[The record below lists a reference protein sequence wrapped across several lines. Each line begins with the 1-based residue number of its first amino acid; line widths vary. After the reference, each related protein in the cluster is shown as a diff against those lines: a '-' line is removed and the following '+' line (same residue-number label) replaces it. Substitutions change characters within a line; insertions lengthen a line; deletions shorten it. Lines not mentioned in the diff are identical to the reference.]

1 LFKEQQMD
9 VLIVA
14 AVGLMCGH
22 AVDLLWGRFYTG
34 KEVRGHL
41 YRCANC
47 KGRTSPVYLMPFAGL
62 LWTGAACPEC
72 GKQIP
77 LRSIY
82 LPVAAAFLYVVSW
95 DSFDR
100 EVGAGLLGGTFAT
113 IFLTLA
119 LTDLETRL
127 LPNRIIYPGVLLAA
141 AFSWGWP
148 DTSVIEIFAGGGVG
162 ILLAGLLLL
171 LSMPW
176 GSGAFGMGDV
186 KMIILIGFV
195 VGVPSVL
202 VAVVVGTFAAGIVA
216 AFLLITRLRSR
227 KDYIPHG
234 PFLALGALIALW
246 WGSNLWDA
254 YLA

>member
-1 LFKEQQMD
+1 MD

-14 AVGLMCGH
+14 VVGLICGH

-34 KEVRGHL
+34 EEVRGHL
-41 YRCANC
+41 FRCSGC
-47 KGRTSPVYLMPFAGL
+47 RTAVRPVYLLPFAGL
-62 LWTGAACPEC
+62 LWKRGECPEC
-72 GKQIP
+72 GKRIP

-82 LPVAAAFLYVVSW
+82 LPVAAALLYVVSW
-95 DSFDR
+95 DSLDR

-127 LPNRIIYPGVLLAA
+127 LPNRIIYPGVVLAA

-148 DTSVIEIFAGGGVG
+148 DTSAIEILAGGGVG
-162 ILLAGLLLL
+162 ILLAGLLLA
-171 LSMPW
+171 LSIPW
-176 GSGAFGMGDV
+176 GSEAFGMGDV

-202 VAVVVGTFAAGIVA
+202 VAVFVGTFAAGIVA
-216 AFLLITRLRSR
+216 AALLITRIRSR

-234 PFLALGALIALW
+234 PFLALGALTALW

-254 YLA
+254 YFK